1 VKTTATD
8 LPGVVVIEPRVFSDA
23 RGFFFESYHA
33 ERYAQAGLPGV
44 FVQDNHSSSV
54 KGTIRGLHYQ
64 LRRPQGKLIRVLRG
78 TVFDVAVDI
87 RRGSPTFGRWTG
99 VDLTAENKRQ
109 FFIPGGFAHGFCVTS
124 DGAEV
129 EYKCTDVYVP
139 DDQHGVLWND
149 PSIAVSWPVQNPVLS
164 DQDRNFARLTAER
177 DDLPTYDVGRIG
189 RSGTH

>member
-1 VKTTATD
+1 VKTVSTD
-8 LPGVVVIEPRVFSDA
+8 LPGVVIIEPRVFSDA

-33 ERYAQAGLPGV
+33 DRYAQAGLPAV

-64 LRRPQGKLIRVLRG
+64 LHRPQGKLFRVLRG

-99 VDLTAENKRQ
+99 VELSAENKRQ
-109 FFIPGGFAHGFCVTS
+109 LFIPGGFAHGFCVTS

-129 EYKCTDVYVP
+129 EYKCTDVYVS
-139 DDQHGVLWND
+139 DDQRGVLWND
-149 PSIAVSWPVQNPVLS
+149 PTIGIRWPVRDPVLS
-164 DQDRNFARLTAER
+164 DQDKGFLPLTAKR
-177 DDLPTYDVGRIG
+177 DDLPIYV
-189 RSGTH
+189 